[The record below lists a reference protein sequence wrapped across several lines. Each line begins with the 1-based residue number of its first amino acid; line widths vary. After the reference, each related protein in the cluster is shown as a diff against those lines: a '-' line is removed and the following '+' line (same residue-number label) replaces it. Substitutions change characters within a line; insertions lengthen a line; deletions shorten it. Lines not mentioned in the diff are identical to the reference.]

1 MNRTPDH
8 KEWQHPLY
16 GRETRQNFYP
26 LTPKSDQRLIS
37 PYNVTPKSHIE
48 VMRIK
53 EMVTNQSSC
62 GLWNKFSS
70 SAPKRLYT
78 EQYGEYAYWC

>member
-8 KEWQHPLY
+8 EEWQHPLY
-16 GRETRQNFYP
+16 DRKTRQNFYP

-37 PYNVTPKSHIE
+37 PYNVTPKSHIK

-70 SAPKRLYT
+70 SALKGMST
-78 EQYGEYAYWC
+78 EKYGEYAYWC